1 MKENSNS
8 HFISSARGNMGSDLK
23 VCLKP
28 TDYLSDVLN
37 VDTYFINVK
46 PNPSSSKQGIFKQ
59 NWESAYETNIFLQI
73 ICMA

>member
-8 HFISSARGNMGSDLK
+8 HVISSDCGNMGSDLK

-37 VDTYFINVK
+37 VDTYFINVETQ
-46 PNPSSSKQGIFKQ
+46 SKFK
-59 NWESAYETNIFLQI
+59 
-73 ICMA
+73 